1 MRTALDQLYRLQ
13 DRIRFVQ
20 TRERERDTVPAELTE
35 VDRQFKEKL
44 EAVRN
49 LKGRL
54 TEAEIEHRR
63 AAAELSEMQDK
74 LKRYQTQLRSVQT
87 SREYSAILNEIDGAE
102 KLVRGT
108 EDRVLALEEEI
119 ETARKD
125 LKTREENLPRETEEH
140 EEKLKDWRTAQRGI
154 NEEIETAKGEI
165 AELES
170 RIKPRELA
178 EFRRLVEK
186 KGGLAIVRVVNNS
199 CSACHVK
206 IRPAA
211 LQILKAG
218 TEIVTCDSCKRILY
232 WDPQTS

>member
-20 TRERERDTVPAELTE
+20 TRERERDAVPAELTE

-44 EAVRN
+44 EAVRD

-63 AAAELSEMQDK
+63 AAAELSEMQEK
-74 LKRYQTQLRSVQT
+74 LRKYQAQLRSVQT

-119 ETARKD
+119 ETA
-125 LKTREENLPRETEEH
+125 
-140 EEKLKDWRTAQRGI
+140 
-154 NEEIETAKGEI
+154 KGEI
-165 AELES
+165 LELES

-232 WDPQTS
+232 WDPKTS

>member
-20 TRERERDTVPAELTE
+20 TRERERDAVPAELTE

-44 EAVRN
+44 EVVRN

-63 AAAELSEMQDK
+63 AAAELSEMQEK
-74 LKRYQTQLRSVQT
+74 LRKYQAQLRSVQT

-108 EDRVLALEEEI
+108 EDRVLALE
-119 ETARKD
+119 
-125 LKTREENLPRETEEH
+125 
-140 EEKLKDWRTAQRGI
+140 
-154 NEEIETAKGEI
+154 EEIETAKGEI

>member
-1 MRTALDQLYRLQ
+1 MKTALDQLYRLQ
-13 DRIRFVQ
+13 DRIRFVR

-63 AAAELSEMQDK
+63 AAAELADLQEK
-74 LKRYQTQLRSVQT
+74 LKKYQTQLRSVQT

-119 ETARKD
+119 ETARAD

-140 EEKLKDWRTAQRGI
+140 EEKLKDWRAAQRGM
-154 NEEIETAKGEI
+154 NVEIERAKGEI
-165 AELES
+165 LELES
-170 RIKPRELA
+170 RIHPRELA
-178 EFRRLVEK
+178 EFRRLVDK
-186 KGGLAIVRVVNNS
+186 KGGLAIVRVINNS

-211 LQILKAG
+211 LQSLKAG